1 MAFFESIDMART
13 ILYTYKS
20 EDKELTFSYEK
31 HRNIHEAVAEAE
43 GIDLT
48 GYLKMEQQIEAI
60 SDTKAVRN
68 YRDNHFQRLGF
79 GRITLKQKDNRGVGE
94 K

>member
-1 MAFFESIDMART
+1 MVRT
-13 ILYTYKS
+13 ILYTYKD
-20 EDKELTFSYEK
+20 EAKELTFSYEK

-48 GYLKMEQQIEAI
+48 AFLKMEQQIEAV

-68 YRDNHFQRLGF
+68 YRDNHFQKLGF
-79 GRITLKQKDNRGVGE
+79 GKITLKKKDNLGVGE